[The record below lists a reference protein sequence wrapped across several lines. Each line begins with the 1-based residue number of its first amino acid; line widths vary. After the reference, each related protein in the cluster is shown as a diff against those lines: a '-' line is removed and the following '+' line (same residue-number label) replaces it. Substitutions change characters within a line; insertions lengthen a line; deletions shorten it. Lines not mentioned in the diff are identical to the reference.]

1 VNKAKLQVNINP
13 EVSVDAV
20 ILPNGDTIKKGEIA
34 SMTESDWKKVQNKKD
49 SGLDLLVIAGLP
61 LLIEDSSDEE
71 E

>member
-1 VNKAKLQVNINP
+1 MNKAKLQVNINP

-20 ILPNGDTIKKGEIA
+20 VLPNGDTIKKGEIA
-34 SMTESDWKKVQNKKD
+34 
-49 SGLDLLVIAGLP
+49 LLVIAGLP